1 MLGTFQINIPVSTK
15 ELMLETEELRY
26 SIFQW
31 IAATIPA
38 HSRWFKVFRRYIQL
52 LGLRVGELGGD
63 PAHIKP
69 SQNGYDG
76 LPEGQ
81 DGATDRPSR
90 APPRARELTGKVE
103 GVIYDHFGDFSGFIL
118 ELRDGDQRHFESR
131 EREVEEL
138 VREAWA
144 ERTVITVVAEG
155 WDDELVRAVI
165 LRR

>member
-1 MLGTFQINIPVSTK
+1 
-15 ELMLETEELRY
+15 MLETEELRY

-31 IAATIPA
+31 IAATIPE
-38 HSRWFKVFRRYIQL
+38 HSRWFKVFRRYIHL

-76 LPEGQ
+76 LPEGH
-81 DGATDRPSR
+81 GRR
-90 APPRARELTGKVE
+90 HRHRRHHEGREFTGKVE